1 MIVYDLSDGDRVDR
15 TVASIEIEDSLIDD
29 TMSRIVEVIPCEE
42 IGNMDDAIL
51 VDEERSEDSSLGI
64 DAMWGSGESRHD
76 L

>member
-29 TMSRIVEVIPCEE
+29 TMSRIVEVIPSQE
-42 IGNMDDAIL
+42 IGNMDDTIL
-51 VDEERSEDSSLGI
+51 VDEERAENSALGV
-64 DAMWGSGESRHD
+64 DAMWGSGERQ